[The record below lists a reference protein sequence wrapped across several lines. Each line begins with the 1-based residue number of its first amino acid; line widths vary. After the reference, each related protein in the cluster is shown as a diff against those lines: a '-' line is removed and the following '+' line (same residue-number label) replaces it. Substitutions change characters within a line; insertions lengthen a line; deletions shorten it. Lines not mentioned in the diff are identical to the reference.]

1 VLPSGVTYNA
11 YLVQEGLARVYD
23 SADFELMDAY
33 LAYQHEAQQEGAGV
47 WSQADYAE
55 KDGVCID
62 TINPFSETVT
72 ITNYGDSSVNM
83 SSWSLHD
90 EAQKTYVFPAGF
102 VIQAG
107 ASVTIHSEDGINTP
121 QSLYWDSDS
130 NVWNNDSDSA
140 TLVDG
145 NGDVVDVFTY

>member
-1 VLPSGVTYNA
+1 
-11 YLVQEGLARVYD
+11 
-23 SADFELMDAY
+23 MDAY